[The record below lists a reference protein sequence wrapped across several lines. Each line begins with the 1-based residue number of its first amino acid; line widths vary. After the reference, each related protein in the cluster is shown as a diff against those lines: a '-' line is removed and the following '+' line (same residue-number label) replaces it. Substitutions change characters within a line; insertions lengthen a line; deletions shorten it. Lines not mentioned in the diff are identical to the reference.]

1 MIPAR
6 GEVQC
11 VDERLPGVAQIG
23 QGDGEEA
30 VGRGDAVVVPA
41 FHPEALQEAQSGG
54 IEADGFQV
62 AVEQRLPRPTGS
74 IQPALGVEKGG
85 GGGDFVLGGHH

>member
-1 MIPAR
+1 MIPAG
-6 GEVQC
+6 GEVQR

-41 FHPEALQEAQSGG
+41 LHPEALQEAQRGRV
-54 IEADGFQV
+54 EADGLQV
-62 AVEQRLPRPTGS
+62 AVEQRLAGPAGG
-74 IQPALGVEKGG
+74 IQPALGVEQGG
-85 GGGDFVLGGHH
+85 GGGDFVLVGHH